1 METET
6 QAKAKSIP
14 ASHMLIIISSGI
26 LFGLGLSLSEM
37 VNPSRVLGFFNIL
50 GTWDP
55 TLLFVMAG
63 ALSVTIPGF
72 QYAKLMKKPFLAINF
87 SIPAKSDLDRD
98 LIVGAVIFGVGWG
111 LAGICPGP
119 ALVALNVLDSNI
131 ALFVLAMF
139 GGMFVYNRLPKP

>member
-6 QAKAKSIP
+6 SAKSIP
-14 ASHMLIIISSGI
+14 ASHLLIIISSGI
-26 LFGLGLSLSEM
+26 LFGLGLSMSEM
-37 VNPSRVLGFFNIL
+37 VNPSRVLGFLNIL

-72 QYAKLMKKPFLAINF
+72 QYARLMKKPLLAVSF
-87 SIPAKSDLDRD
+87 SMPDKSDLDRD
-98 LIVGAVIFGVGWG
+98 LIAGAMIFGLGWG

-119 ALVALNVLDSNI
+119 ALVALNVFDSNI
-131 ALFVLAMF
+131 VVFVLSML
-139 GGMFVYNRLPKP
+139 GGMFAYNRLPKT

>member
-6 QAKAKSIP
+6 KAKSIP
-14 ASHMLIIISSGI
+14 TSHLLIIISSGI

-37 VNPSRVLGFFNIL
+37 VNPSRVLGFLNVL

-72 QYAKLMKKPFLAINF
+72 QYAKLIKKPFLAINF
-87 SIPAKSDLDRD
+87 SMPAKSDLDRD
-98 LIVGAVIFGVGWG
+98 LIVGAVIFGIGWG

-119 ALVALNVLDSNI
+119 ALVALNVFEINI
-131 ALFVLAMF
+131 VVFILAMF
-139 GGMFVYNRLPKP
+139 GGMFVYNRLQKF

>member
-1 METET
+1 METEIS
-6 QAKAKSIP
+6 AKSIP
-14 ASHMLIIISSGI
+14 ASHLLIIITSGI
-26 LFGLGLSLSEM
+26 LFGLGLSMSEM
-37 VNPSRVLGFFNIL
+37 VNPSRVLGFLNIL

-72 QYAKLMKKPFLAINF
+72 QYARLMKKPLLSVRF
-87 SIPAKSDLDRD
+87 SIPTKSDLDRD
-98 LIVGAVIFGVGWG
+98 LIAGAVIFGIGWG

-131 ALFVLAMF
+131 VIFVLAMLC
-139 GGMFVYNRLPKP
+139 GMFAYNRLPKT